1 VSGWSWE
8 EAHAACTETLSAGG
22 LEQSNQT
29 AASAEPVAMYGN
41 HLFVGQRIPTSKV
54 LSRSEHRHMIK
65 GKRVALYLRVST
77 NGQTLDNQ
85 QRELLDAAS
94 RHGWEIVG
102 KYRDEGISGAK
113 GRDKRPALDKLLKV
127 VARREIDLVAAWSVD
142 RLGRSLQ
149 DLIGALGELHAK
161 GVDLYLHQQGID
173 TSMPAGKALFQMLG
187 VFAEFERAMIV
198 ERVKAGLAR
207 AKAAGTRTGR
217 AIGWPKTTSEKESEI
232 RQLLSAGT
240 GIRRTA
246 RTVGVG
252 VSVVQRL
259 ASAIL

>member
-1 VSGWSWE
+1 MS
-8 EAHAACTETLSAGG
+8 
-22 LEQSNQT
+22 
-29 AASAEPVAMYGN
+29 
-41 HLFVGQRIPTSKV
+41 
-54 LSRSEHRHMIK
+54 K
-65 GKRVALYLRVST
+65 GKRVGLYLRVST
-77 NGQTLDNQ
+77 NGQTVENQ
-85 QRELLDAAS
+85 RRELLDAAQ
-94 RHGWEIVG
+94 RHGWEIVSE
-102 KYRDEGISGAK
+102 YRDEGISGAK
-113 GRDKRPALDKLLKV
+113 GRDKRPALDRLLKA

-149 DLIGALGELHAK
+149 DLISTLGELHAK

-173 TSMPAGKALFQMLG
+173 TSTPAGKALFQMLG

-217 AIGWPKTTSEKESEI
+217 AIGRPRTTSEKESQI
-232 RQLLSAGT
+232 RALLKAGT

-246 RTVGVG
+246 RELRVG

-259 ASAIL
+259 ASSADEALEVP